1 MENYMLFILTALL
14 IIMMPGPGFA
24 LVTKN
29 TISHGRNGG
38 IKTVLGTVSGMMIH
52 TIMATL
58 GLSAILMKFAILFT
72 LIKYAGAFY
81 LIYLAV
87 KSIKSAFSKKEDMS
101 SSMEI
106 NSKDI
111 GTVKSFRQGFTTAI
125 LNPKTAVFF
134 LSFLPQFIVS
144 NQSHFFQ
151 FLLLGFTFTTLTA
164 IWYLFY
170 ISLIRQLRTFLRK
183 EKVNRTIEGIIG
195 TVLLVFGVRLFFQK

>member
-1 MENYMLFILTALL
+1 MLFILTALL

-38 IKTVLGTVSGMMIH
+38 IKAVLGTVSGMMIH

-58 GLSAILMKFAILFT
+58 GLSAILMKFAMLFT

-101 SSMEI
+101 SSVEI
-106 NSKDI
+106 NFKDI

-164 IWYLFY
+164 IWYLLY

-183 EKVNRTIEGIIG
+183 EKVNRTIEGITG